1 MSIANILS
9 MAGGLGLFLFG
20 IRTMGDGLEN
30 AAGAK
35 LKRMLEV
42 LTGNRFLA
50 VLVGFVVTAIIQ
62 SSTATTVM
70 VVGFVNAGMMTLAQ
84 AVGVI
89 MGANIGTT
97 VTSLLIALNFSSV
110 AAASV
115 LVGVI
120 LMLASKK
127 TLVKNLGSIFTGF
140 GLLFLGIDLMS
151 DSMAPLRESAGFMNF
166 IVAVSDSPLRPLF
179 GILLGIVMTAVLQSS
194 SASVGVLQTLAM
206 QGLVPLK
213 FSVFVLFG
221 QNIGT
226 CLTALFS
233 TVGAKKN
240 SKRAAVIH
248 LLFNLLGTGM
258 FILIALLTPY
268 IEWIE
273 KISSDPM
280 AQIAISHIVF
290 NVVST
295 IVLFPFAKLLVK
307 LSCLIVPGKDDSE
320 SEMHCRFID
329 DRLLNTPPFAV
340 MQVGKEVARM
350 AKLARDNF
358 ETSAY
363 ALINRSDKDLDKV
376 MEKEEVINYLNHHI
390 TSYLVKLNALDITDS
405 DSDYIARVF
414 HAINDIERV
423 GDHAT
428 NLAEAAERNIGDG
441 LTFSDAARDELNQLC
456 GSVITLLDRSIEA
469 FDRQSL
475 GDGEAKELS
484 DLEEHIDDLTLTCQD
499 AHIFRLNRNECNTEA
514 GMLYLNTI
522 TDFERV
528 GDHAINIAF
537 LARSNNFKNT
547 LAFCRGMM
555 YNINRTFVRTKIQ
568 HSERTEQ
575 YGRQTESA

>member
-1 MSIANILS
+1 MSVANILS

-70 VVGFVNAGMMTLAQ
+70 VVGFVNAGMMSLAQ

-110 AAASV
+110 AAAAV

-127 TLVKNLGSIFTGF
+127 TVVKNLGAIFTGF
-140 GLLFLGIDLMS
+140 GLLFLGIDMMS
-151 DSMAPLRESAGFMNF
+151 DSMAPLRDSAGFMNF
-166 IVAVSDSPLRPLF
+166 IVTVSESPLRPLF
-179 GILLGIVMTAVLQSS
+179 GIILGIVMTAVLQSS

-248 LLFNLLGTGM
+248 LLFNLIGTGI

-268 IEWIE
+268 VEWIE
-273 KISSDPM
+273 KLSPDPM

-290 NVVST
+290 NIVST
-295 IVLFPFAKLLVK
+295 VIMFPFAKALVK
-307 LSCLIVPGKDDSE
+307 LSCLLVPGKDDSE
-320 SEMHCRFID
+320 SEMHCKFID

-340 MQVGKEVARM
+340 MQVSKEVARM

-358 ETSAY
+358 ETSAH

-376 MEKEEVINYLNHHI
+376 MENEEIINYLNHHI

-423 GDHAT
+423 GDHAI
-428 NLAEAAERNIGDG
+428 NLAEAAQHNIGEG
-441 LTFSDAARDELNQLC
+441 LKFSDPAREELNQLC
-456 GSVITLLDRSIEA
+456 GSVVTLLERSMAA
-469 FDRQSL
+469 FDNQSL
-475 GDGEAKELS
+475 SDNEAKELS
-484 DLEEHIDDLTLTCQD
+484 DLEEHIDDLTLECQD
-499 AHIFRLNRNECNTEA
+499 SHIFRLNRKECNTEA

-537 LARSNNFKNT
+537 LARSK
-547 LAFCRGMM
+547 
-555 YNINRTFVRTKIQ
+555 
-568 HSERTEQ
+568 
-575 YGRQTESA
+575 

>member
-1 MSIANILS
+1 MSVANILS

-70 VVGFVNAGMMTLAQ
+70 VVGFVNAGMMSLAQ

-127 TLVKNLGSIFTGF
+127 TVVKNLGAIFTGF
-140 GLLFLGIDLMS
+140 GLLFLGIDMMS

-166 IVAVSDSPLRPLF
+166 IVTVSESPLRPLF
-179 GILLGIVMTAVLQSS
+179 GIILGIVMTAVLQSS

-248 LLFNLLGTGM
+248 LLFNLIGTGI

-268 IEWIE
+268 VEWIE
-273 KISSDPM
+273 KLSPDPM

-290 NVVST
+290 NIVST
-295 IVLFPFAKLLVK
+295 VVMFPFAKALVK
-307 LSCLIVPGKDDSE
+307 LSCLLVPGKDDSE
-320 SEMHCRFID
+320 SEMHCKFID

-340 MQVGKEVARM
+340 MQVSKEVARM

-358 ETSAY
+358 GTSAH

-376 MEKEEVINYLNHHI
+376 MENEEIINYLNHHI

-423 GDHAT
+423 GDHAI
-428 NLAEAAERNIGDG
+428 NLAEAAQHNIGEG
-441 LTFSDAARDELNQLC
+441 LKFSDSAREELNQLC
-456 GSVITLLDRSIEA
+456 GSVVTLLERSMAA
-469 FDRQSL
+469 FDNQSL
-475 GDGEAKELS
+475 SDNEAKELS
-484 DLEEHIDDLTLTCQD
+484 DLEEHIDDLTLECQD
-499 AHIFRLNRNECNTEA
+499 SHIFRLNRKECNTEA

-537 LARSNNFKNT
+537 LARSK
-547 LAFCRGMM
+547 
-555 YNINRTFVRTKIQ
+555 
-568 HSERTEQ
+568 
-575 YGRQTESA
+575 

>member
-70 VVGFVNAGMMTLAQ
+70 VVGFVNAGMMSLAQ

-110 AAASV
+110 AAAAV

-127 TLVKNLGSIFTGF
+127 TVVKNLGAIFTGF
-140 GLLFLGIDLMS
+140 GLLFLGIDMMS
-151 DSMAPLRESAGFMNF
+151 DSMAPLRDSAGFMNF
-166 IVAVSDSPLRPLF
+166 IVTVSESPLRPLF
-179 GILLGIVMTAVLQSS
+179 GIILGIVMTAVLQSS

-248 LLFNLLGTGM
+248 LLFNLIGTGI

-268 IEWIE
+268 VEWIE
-273 KISSDPM
+273 KLSPDPM

-290 NVVST
+290 NIVST
-295 IVLFPFAKLLVK
+295 VVMFPFAKALVK
-307 LSCLIVPGKDDSE
+307 LSCLLVPGKDDSE
-320 SEMHCRFID
+320 SEMHCKFID

-340 MQVGKEVARM
+340 MQVSKEVARM

-358 ETSAY
+358 ETSAH
-363 ALINRSDKDLDKV
+363 ALINRSNKDLDKV
-376 MEKEEVINYLNHHI
+376 MENEEIINYLNHHI

-423 GDHAT
+423 GDHAI
-428 NLAEAAERNIGDG
+428 NLAEAAQHNIGEG
-441 LTFSDAARDELNQLC
+441 LKFSDPAREELNQLC
-456 GSVITLLDRSIEA
+456 GSVVTLLERSMAA
-469 FDRQSL
+469 FDNQSL
-475 GDGEAKELS
+475 SDNEAKELS
-484 DLEEHIDDLTLTCQD
+484 DLEEHIDDLTLECQD
-499 AHIFRLNRNECNTEA
+499 SHIFRLNRKECNTEA

-537 LARSNNFKNT
+537 LARSK
-547 LAFCRGMM
+547 
-555 YNINRTFVRTKIQ
+555 
-568 HSERTEQ
+568 
-575 YGRQTESA
+575 

>member
-1 MSIANILS
+1 MSVANILS

-70 VVGFVNAGMMTLAQ
+70 VVGFVNAGMMSLAQ

-127 TLVKNLGSIFTGF
+127 TVVKNLGAIFTGF
-140 GLLFLGIDLMS
+140 GLLFLGIDMMS
-151 DSMAPLRESAGFMNF
+151 DSMAPLRDSAGFMNF
-166 IVAVSDSPLRPLF
+166 IVTVSESPLRPLF
-179 GILLGIVMTAVLQSS
+179 GIILGIVMTAVLQSS

-248 LLFNLLGTGM
+248 LLFNLIGTGI

-268 IEWIE
+268 VEWIE
-273 KISSDPM
+273 KLSPDPM
-280 AQIAISHIVF
+280 TQIAISHIVF
-290 NVVST
+290 NIVST
-295 IVLFPFAKLLVK
+295 VVMFPFAKVLVK
-307 LSCLIVPGKDDSE
+307 LSCLLVPGKDDSE
-320 SEMHCRFID
+320 SEMHCKFID

-340 MQVGKEVARM
+340 MQVSKEVARM

-358 ETSAY
+358 ETSAH

-376 MEKEEVINYLNHHI
+376 MENEEIINYLNHHI

-423 GDHAT
+423 GDHAI
-428 NLAEAAERNIGDG
+428 NLAEAAQHNIGEG
-441 LTFSDAARDELNQLC
+441 LKFSDPAREELNQLC
-456 GSVITLLDRSIEA
+456 GSVVTLLERSMAA
-469 FDRQSL
+469 FDNQSL
-475 GDGEAKELS
+475 SDNEAKELS
-484 DLEEHIDDLTLTCQD
+484 DLEEHIDDLTLECQD
-499 AHIFRLNRNECNTEA
+499 SHIFRLNRKECNTEA

-537 LARSNNFKNT
+537 LARSK
-547 LAFCRGMM
+547 
-555 YNINRTFVRTKIQ
+555 
-568 HSERTEQ
+568 
-575 YGRQTESA
+575 

>member
-1 MSIANILS
+1 MSVANILS

-70 VVGFVNAGMMTLAQ
+70 VVGFVNAGMMSLAQ

-127 TLVKNLGSIFTGF
+127 TVVKNLGAIFTGF
-140 GLLFLGIDLMS
+140 GLLFLGIDMMS
-151 DSMAPLRESAGFMNF
+151 DSMAPLRDSAGFMNF
-166 IVAVSDSPLRPLF
+166 IVTVSESPLRPPF
-179 GILLGIVMTAVLQSS
+179 GIILGIVMTAVLQSS

-248 LLFNLLGTGM
+248 LLFNLIGTGI

-268 IEWIE
+268 VEWIE
-273 KISSDPM
+273 KLSPDPM

-290 NVVST
+290 NIVST
-295 IVLFPFAKLLVK
+295 VVMFPFAKALVK
-307 LSCLIVPGKDDSE
+307 LSCLLVPGKDDSE
-320 SEMHCRFID
+320 SEMHCKFID

-340 MQVGKEVARM
+340 MQVSKEVARM

-358 ETSAY
+358 ETSAH

-376 MEKEEVINYLNHHI
+376 MENEEIINYLNHHI

-423 GDHAT
+423 GDHAI
-428 NLAEAAERNIGDG
+428 NLAEAAQHNIGEG
-441 LTFSDAARDELNQLC
+441 LKFSDPAREELNQLC
-456 GSVITLLDRSIEA
+456 GSVVTLLERSMAA
-469 FDRQSL
+469 FDNQSL
-475 GDGEAKELS
+475 SDNEAKELS
-484 DLEEHIDDLTLTCQD
+484 DLEEHIDDLTLECQD
-499 AHIFRLNRNECNTEA
+499 SHIFRLNRKECNTEA

-537 LARSNNFKNT
+537 LARSK
-547 LAFCRGMM
+547 
-555 YNINRTFVRTKIQ
+555 
-568 HSERTEQ
+568 
-575 YGRQTESA
+575 

>member
-1 MSIANILS
+1 MSVANILS

-70 VVGFVNAGMMTLAQ
+70 VVGFVNAGMMSLAQ

-110 AAASV
+110 AAAAV

-127 TLVKNLGSIFTGF
+127 TVVKNLGAIFTGF
-140 GLLFLGIDLMS
+140 GLLFLGIDMMS

-166 IVAVSDSPLRPLF
+166 IVTVSESPLRPLF
-179 GILLGIVMTAVLQSS
+179 GIILGIVMTAVLQSS

-248 LLFNLLGTGM
+248 LLFNLIGTGI
-258 FILIALLTPY
+258 FILIALLAPY
-268 IEWIE
+268 VEWIE
-273 KISSDPM
+273 KLSPDPM

-290 NVVST
+290 NIVST
-295 IVLFPFAKLLVK
+295 VIMFPFANILVK
-307 LSCLIVPGKDDSE
+307 LSCLLVPGKDDSE
-320 SEMHCRFID
+320 SEMHCKFID

-340 MQVGKEVARM
+340 MQVSKEVARM

-358 ETSAY
+358 ETSAH

-376 MEKEEVINYLNHHI
+376 MENEEVINYLNHHI

-423 GDHAT
+423 GDHAI
-428 NLAEAAERNIGDG
+428 NLAEAAQHNIGEG
-441 LTFSDAARDELNQLC
+441 LKFSDPAREELNQLC
-456 GSVITLLDRSIEA
+456 GSVVTLLERSMAA
-469 FDRQSL
+469 FDNQSL
-475 GDGEAKELS
+475 SDNEAKELS
-484 DLEEHIDDLTLTCQD
+484 DLEEHIDDLTLECQD
-499 AHIFRLNRNECNTEA
+499 SHIFRLNRKECNTEA

-537 LARSNNFKNT
+537 LARSK
-547 LAFCRGMM
+547 
-555 YNINRTFVRTKIQ
+555 
-568 HSERTEQ
+568 
-575 YGRQTESA
+575 

>member
-1 MSIANILS
+1 MSVANILS

-70 VVGFVNAGMMTLAQ
+70 VVGFVNAGMMSLAQ

-110 AAASV
+110 AAAAV

-127 TLVKNLGSIFTGF
+127 TVVKNLGAIFTGF
-140 GLLFLGIDLMS
+140 GLLFLGIDMMS
-151 DSMAPLRESAGFMNF
+151 DSMAPLRESVGFMNF
-166 IVAVSDSPLRPLF
+166 IVTVSESPLRPLF
-179 GILLGIVMTAVLQSS
+179 GIILGIVMTAVLQSS

-248 LLFNLLGTGM
+248 LLFNVIGTGI

-268 IEWIE
+268 VEWIE
-273 KISSDPM
+273 KLSPDPM

-290 NVVST
+290 NIVST
-295 IVLFPFAKLLVK
+295 VIMFPFAKVLVK
-307 LSCLIVPGKDDSE
+307 LSCLLIPGKDDSE
-320 SEMHCRFID
+320 SEMHCKFID

-340 MQVGKEVARM
+340 MQVSKEVARM

-358 ETSAY
+358 ETSAH

-376 MEKEEVINYLNHHI
+376 MENEEVINYLNHHI

-423 GDHAT
+423 GDHAI
-428 NLAEAAERNIGDG
+428 NLAEAAQHNIGEG
-441 LTFSDAARDELNQLC
+441 LKFSDPAREELNQLC
-456 GSVITLLDRSIEA
+456 GSVVTLLERSMAA
-469 FDRQSL
+469 FDNQSL
-475 GDGEAKELS
+475 SDNEAKELS
-484 DLEEHIDDLTLTCQD
+484 DLEEHIDDLTLECQD
-499 AHIFRLNRNECNTEA
+499 SHIFRLNRKECNTEA

-537 LARSNNFKNT
+537 LARSK
-547 LAFCRGMM
+547 
-555 YNINRTFVRTKIQ
+555 
-568 HSERTEQ
+568 
-575 YGRQTESA
+575 

>member
-1 MSIANILS
+1 MSVANILS

-70 VVGFVNAGMMTLAQ
+70 VVGFVNAGMMSLAQ

-110 AAASV
+110 AAASA

-127 TLVKNLGSIFTGF
+127 TVVKNLGAIFTGF
-140 GLLFLGIDLMS
+140 GLLFLGIDMMS

-166 IVAVSDSPLRPLF
+166 IVTVSESPLRPLF
-179 GILLGIVMTAVLQSS
+179 GIILGIVMTAVLQSS

-248 LLFNLLGTGM
+248 LLFNLIGTGI

-268 IEWIE
+268 VEWIE
-273 KISSDPM
+273 KLSPDPM

-290 NVVST
+290 NIVST
-295 IVLFPFAKLLVK
+295 VVMFPFAKALVK
-307 LSCLIVPGKDDSE
+307 LSCLLVPGKDDSE
-320 SEMHCRFID
+320 SEMHCKFID

-340 MQVGKEVARM
+340 MQVSKEVARM

-358 ETSAY
+358 ETSAH

-376 MEKEEVINYLNHHI
+376 MENEEIINYLNHHI

-423 GDHAT
+423 GDHAI
-428 NLAEAAERNIGDG
+428 NLAEAAQHNIGEG
-441 LTFSDAARDELNQLC
+441 LKFSDSAREELNQLC
-456 GSVITLLDRSIEA
+456 GSVVTLLERSMAA
-469 FDRQSL
+469 FDNQSL
-475 GDGEAKELS
+475 SDNEAKELS
-484 DLEEHIDDLTLTCQD
+484 DLEEHIDDLTLECQD
-499 AHIFRLNRNECNTEA
+499 SHIFRLNRKECNTEA

-537 LARSNNFKNT
+537 LARSK
-547 LAFCRGMM
+547 
-555 YNINRTFVRTKIQ
+555 
-568 HSERTEQ
+568 
-575 YGRQTESA
+575 

>member
-1 MSIANILS
+1 MSVANILS

-70 VVGFVNAGMMTLAQ
+70 VVGFVNAGMMSLAQ

-127 TLVKNLGSIFTGF
+127 TVVKNLGAIFTGF
-140 GLLFLGIDLMS
+140 GLLFLGIDMMS

-166 IVAVSDSPLRPLF
+166 IVIVSESPLRPLF
-179 GILLGIVMTAVLQSS
+179 GIILGIVMTAVLQSS

-248 LLFNLLGTGM
+248 LLFNLIGTGI
-258 FILIALLTPY
+258 FIIIALLTPY
-268 IEWIE
+268 VEWIE
-273 KISSDPM
+273 KLSPDPM

-290 NVVST
+290 NIVST
-295 IVLFPFAKLLVK
+295 VIMFPFAKVLVK
-307 LSCLIVPGKDDSE
+307 LSCLLVPGKDDSE
-320 SEMHCRFID
+320 SEMHCKFID

-340 MQVGKEVARM
+340 MQVSKEVARM

-358 ETSAY
+358 ETSAH

-376 MEKEEVINYLNHHI
+376 MENEEIINYLNHHI

-423 GDHAT
+423 GDHAI
-428 NLAEAAERNIGDG
+428 NLAEAAQHNIGEG
-441 LTFSDAARDELNQLC
+441 LKFSDPAREELNQLC
-456 GSVITLLDRSIEA
+456 GSVVTLLERSMAA
-469 FDRQSL
+469 FDNQSL
-475 GDGEAKELS
+475 SDNEAKELS
-484 DLEEHIDDLTLTCQD
+484 DLEEHIDDLTLECQD
-499 AHIFRLNRNECNTEA
+499 SHIFRLNRKECNTEA

-537 LARSNNFKNT
+537 LARSK
-547 LAFCRGMM
+547 
-555 YNINRTFVRTKIQ
+555 
-568 HSERTEQ
+568 
-575 YGRQTESA
+575 

>member
-1 MSIANILS
+1 MSVANILS

-70 VVGFVNAGMMTLAQ
+70 VVGFVNAGMMSLAQ

-110 AAASV
+110 AAAAV

-127 TLVKNLGSIFTGF
+127 TVVKNLGAIFTGF
-140 GLLFLGIDLMS
+140 GLLFLGIDMMS

-166 IVAVSDSPLRPLF
+166 IVTVSESPLRPLF
-179 GILLGIVMTAVLQSS
+179 GIILGIVMTAVLQSS

-248 LLFNLLGTGM
+248 LLFNVIGTGI
-258 FILIALLTPY
+258 FILIALLAPY
-268 IEWIE
+268 VEWIE
-273 KISSDPM
+273 KLSPDPM

-290 NVVST
+290 NIVST
-295 IVLFPFAKLLVK
+295 VIMFPFANVLVK
-307 LSCLIVPGKDDSE
+307 LSCLLVPGKDDSE
-320 SEMHCRFID
+320 SEMHCKFID

-340 MQVGKEVARM
+340 MQVSKEVARM

-358 ETSAY
+358 ETSAH

-376 MEKEEVINYLNHHI
+376 MENEEIINYLNHHI

-423 GDHAT
+423 GDHAI
-428 NLAEAAERNIGDG
+428 NLAEAAQHNIGEG
-441 LTFSDAARDELNQLC
+441 LKFSDPAREELNQLC
-456 GSVITLLDRSIEA
+456 GSVVTLLERSMAA
-469 FDRQSL
+469 FDNQSL
-475 GDGEAKELS
+475 SDNEAKELS
-484 DLEEHIDDLTLTCQD
+484 DLEEHIDDLTLECQD
-499 AHIFRLNRNECNTEA
+499 SHIFRLNRKECNTEA

-537 LARSNNFKNT
+537 LARSK
-547 LAFCRGMM
+547 
-555 YNINRTFVRTKIQ
+555 
-568 HSERTEQ
+568 
-575 YGRQTESA
+575 

>member
-258 FILIALLTPY
+258 FILIALLTRY

-295 IVLFPFAKLLVK
+295 VVLFPFAKLLVK

-363 ALINRSDKDLDKV
+363 ALINRSDKDLNKV

-456 GSVITLLDRSIEA
+456 GSVINLLDRSIEA

-537 LARSNNFKNT
+537 LARSK
-547 LAFCRGMM
+547 
-555 YNINRTFVRTKIQ
+555 
-568 HSERTEQ
+568 
-575 YGRQTESA
+575 

>member
-1 MSIANILS
+1 MSVANILS

-70 VVGFVNAGMMTLAQ
+70 VVGFVNAGMMSLAQ

-110 AAASV
+110 AAAAV

-127 TLVKNLGSIFTGF
+127 TVVKNLGAIFTGF
-140 GLLFLGIDLMS
+140 GLLFLGIDMMS

-166 IVAVSDSPLRPLF
+166 IVTVSESPLRPLF
-179 GILLGIVMTAVLQSS
+179 GIILGIVMTAVLQSS

-248 LLFNLLGTGM
+248 LLFNLIGTGI
-258 FILIALLTPY
+258 FILIALLAPY
-268 IEWIE
+268 VEWIE
-273 KISSDPM
+273 KLSPDPM

-290 NVVST
+290 NIVST
-295 IVLFPFAKLLVK
+295 VIMFPFANVLVK
-307 LSCLIVPGKDDSE
+307 LSCLLVPGKDDSE
-320 SEMHCRFID
+320 SEMHCKFID

-340 MQVGKEVARM
+340 MQVSKEVARM

-358 ETSAY
+358 ETSAH

-376 MEKEEVINYLNHHI
+376 MENEEIINYLNHHI

-423 GDHAT
+423 GDHAI
-428 NLAEAAERNIGDG
+428 NLAEAAQHNIGEG
-441 LTFSDAARDELNQLC
+441 LKFSDPAREELNQLC
-456 GSVITLLDRSIEA
+456 GSVVTLLERSMAA
-469 FDRQSL
+469 FDNQSL
-475 GDGEAKELS
+475 SDDEAKELS
-484 DLEEHIDDLTLTCQD
+484 DLEEHIDDLTLECQD
-499 AHIFRLNRNECNTEA
+499 SHIFRLNRKECNTEA

-537 LARSNNFKNT
+537 LARSK
-547 LAFCRGMM
+547 
-555 YNINRTFVRTKIQ
+555 
-568 HSERTEQ
+568 
-575 YGRQTESA
+575 

>member
-1 MSIANILS
+1 MSVANILS

-70 VVGFVNAGMMTLAQ
+70 VVGFVNAGMMSLAQ

-110 AAASV
+110 AAAAV

-127 TLVKNLGSIFTGF
+127 TVVKNLGAIFTGF
-140 GLLFLGIDLMS
+140 GLLFLGIDMMS

-166 IVAVSDSPLRPLF
+166 IVTVSESPLRPLF
-179 GILLGIVMTAVLQSS
+179 GIILGIVMTAVLQSS

-248 LLFNLLGTGM
+248 LLFNLIGTGI

-268 IEWIE
+268 VEWIE
-273 KISSDPM
+273 KLSPDPM

-290 NVVST
+290 NIVST
-295 IVLFPFAKLLVK
+295 VVMFPFAKVLVK
-307 LSCLIVPGKDDSE
+307 LSCLLVPGKDDSE
-320 SEMHCRFID
+320 SEMHCKFID

-340 MQVGKEVARM
+340 MQVSKEVARM

-358 ETSAY
+358 ETSAH

-376 MEKEEVINYLNHHI
+376 MENEEVINYLNHHI

-423 GDHAT
+423 GDHAI
-428 NLAEAAERNIGDG
+428 NLAEAAQHNIGEG
-441 LTFSDAARDELNQLC
+441 LKFSDPAREELNQLC
-456 GSVITLLDRSIEA
+456 GSVVTLLERSMAA
-469 FDRQSL
+469 FDNQSL
-475 GDGEAKELS
+475 SDDEAKELS
-484 DLEEHIDDLTLTCQD
+484 DLEEHIDDLTLECQD
-499 AHIFRLNRNECNTEA
+499 SHIFRLNRKECNTEA

-537 LARSNNFKNT
+537 LARSK
-547 LAFCRGMM
+547 
-555 YNINRTFVRTKIQ
+555 
-568 HSERTEQ
+568 
-575 YGRQTESA
+575 

>member
-1 MSIANILS
+1 MSVANILS

-70 VVGFVNAGMMTLAQ
+70 VVGFVNAGMMSLAQ

-110 AAASV
+110 AAAAV

-127 TLVKNLGSIFTGF
+127 TVVKNLGAIFTGF
-140 GLLFLGIDLMS
+140 GLLFLGIDMMS

-166 IVAVSDSPLRPLF
+166 IVTVSESPLRPLF
-179 GILLGIVMTAVLQSS
+179 GIILGIVMTAVLQSS

-248 LLFNLLGTGM
+248 LLFNLIGTGI
-258 FILIALLTPY
+258 FILIALLAPY
-268 IEWIE
+268 VEWIE
-273 KISSDPM
+273 KLSPDPM

-290 NVVST
+290 NIVST
-295 IVLFPFAKLLVK
+295 VIMFPFAKALVK
-307 LSCLIVPGKDDSE
+307 LSCLLVPGKDDSE
-320 SEMHCRFID
+320 SEMHCKFID

-340 MQVGKEVARM
+340 MQVSKEVARM

-358 ETSAY
+358 ETSAH

-376 MEKEEVINYLNHHI
+376 MENEDVINYLNHNI
-390 TSYLVKLNALDITDS
+390 PSYLVKLNALDITDS

-423 GDHAT
+423 GDHAI
-428 NLAEAAERNIGDG
+428 NLAEAAQHNIGEG
-441 LTFSDAARDELNQLC
+441 LKFSDPAREELNQLC
-456 GSVITLLDRSIEA
+456 GSVVTLLERSMAA
-469 FDRQSL
+469 FDNQSL
-475 GDGEAKELS
+475 SDNEAKELS
-484 DLEEHIDDLTLTCQD
+484 DLEEHIDDLTLECQD
-499 AHIFRLNRNECNTEA
+499 SHIFRLNRKECNTKA

-537 LARSNNFKNT
+537 LARSK
-547 LAFCRGMM
+547 
-555 YNINRTFVRTKIQ
+555 
-568 HSERTEQ
+568 
-575 YGRQTESA
+575 

>member
-1 MSIANILS
+1 MSVANILS

-30 AAGAK
+30 EAGAK

-70 VVGFVNAGMMTLAQ
+70 VVGFVNAGMMSLAQ

-110 AAASV
+110 AAAAV

-127 TLVKNLGSIFTGF
+127 TVVKNLGAIFTGF
-140 GLLFLGIDLMS
+140 GLLFLGIDMMS
-151 DSMAPLRESAGFMNF
+151 DSMAPLRDSTGFMNF
-166 IVAVSDSPLRPLF
+166 IVTVSESPLRPLF
-179 GILLGIVMTAVLQSS
+179 GIILGIVMTAVLQSS

-248 LLFNLLGTGM
+248 LLFNLIGTGI

-268 IEWIE
+268 VEWIE
-273 KISSDPM
+273 KLSPDPM

-290 NVVST
+290 NIVST
-295 IVLFPFAKLLVK
+295 VVMFPFAKVLVK
-307 LSCLIVPGKDDSE
+307 LSCLLVPGKDDSE
-320 SEMHCRFID
+320 SEMHCKFID

-340 MQVGKEVARM
+340 MQVSKEVARM

-358 ETSAY
+358 ETSAH

-376 MEKEEVINYLNHHI
+376 MENEEIINYLNHHI

-423 GDHAT
+423 GDHAI
-428 NLAEAAERNIGDG
+428 NLAEAAQHNIGEG
-441 LTFSDAARDELNQLC
+441 LKFSDPAREELNQLC
-456 GSVITLLDRSIEA
+456 GSVVTLLERSMAA
-469 FDRQSL
+469 FDNQSL
-475 GDGEAKELS
+475 SDNEAKELS
-484 DLEEHIDDLTLTCQD
+484 DLEEHIDDLTLECQD
-499 AHIFRLNRNECNTEA
+499 SHIFRLNRKECNTEA

-537 LARSNNFKNT
+537 LARSK
-547 LAFCRGMM
+547 
-555 YNINRTFVRTKIQ
+555 
-568 HSERTEQ
+568 
-575 YGRQTESA
+575 

>member
-290 NVVST
+290 NVIST
-295 IVLFPFAKLLVK
+295 VVLFPFAKLLVK

-363 ALINRSDKDLDKV
+363 ALINRSDKDLNKV

-456 GSVITLLDRSIEA
+456 GSVVTLLERSMAA
-469 FDRQSL
+469 FDNQSL
-475 GDGEAKELS
+475 SDDEAKELS
-484 DLEEHIDDLTLTCQD
+484 DLEEHIDDLTLECQD
-499 AHIFRLNRNECNTEA
+499 SHIFRLNRNECNTEA

-537 LARSNNFKNT
+537 LARSK
-547 LAFCRGMM
+547 
-555 YNINRTFVRTKIQ
+555 
-568 HSERTEQ
+568 
-575 YGRQTESA
+575 

>member
-1 MSIANILS
+1 MSVANILS

-70 VVGFVNAGMMTLAQ
+70 VVGFVNAGMMSLAQ

-110 AAASV
+110 AAAAV

-127 TLVKNLGSIFTGF
+127 TVVKNLGAIFTGF
-140 GLLFLGIDLMS
+140 GLLFLGIDMMS

-166 IVAVSDSPLRPLF
+166 IVTVSESPLRPLF
-179 GILLGIVMTAVLQSS
+179 GIILGIVMTAVLQSS

-248 LLFNLLGTGM
+248 LLFNLIGTGI
-258 FILIALLTPY
+258 FILIALLAPY
-268 IEWIE
+268 VEWIE
-273 KISSDPM
+273 KLSPDPM

-290 NVVST
+290 NIVST
-295 IVLFPFAKLLVK
+295 VIMFPFANVLVK
-307 LSCLIVPGKDDSE
+307 LSCLLVPGKDDSE
-320 SEMHCRFID
+320 SEMHCKFID

-340 MQVGKEVARM
+340 MQVSKEVARM

-358 ETSAY
+358 ETSAH

-376 MEKEEVINYLNHHI
+376 MENEEVINYLNHHI

-423 GDHAT
+423 GDHAI
-428 NLAEAAERNIGDG
+428 NLAEAAQHNIGEG
-441 LTFSDAARDELNQLC
+441 LKFSDPAREELNQLC
-456 GSVITLLDRSIEA
+456 GSVVTLLERSMAA
-469 FDRQSL
+469 FDNQSL
-475 GDGEAKELS
+475 SDDEAKELS
-484 DLEEHIDDLTLTCQD
+484 DLEEHIDDLTLECQD
-499 AHIFRLNRNECNTEA
+499 SHIFRLNRKECNTEA

-537 LARSNNFKNT
+537 LARSK
-547 LAFCRGMM
+547 
-555 YNINRTFVRTKIQ
+555 
-568 HSERTEQ
+568 
-575 YGRQTESA
+575 

>member
-1 MSIANILS
+1 MSVANILS

-70 VVGFVNAGMMTLAQ
+70 VVGFVNAGMMSLAQ

-110 AAASV
+110 AAAAV

-127 TLVKNLGSIFTGF
+127 TVVKNLGAIFTGF
-140 GLLFLGIDLMS
+140 GLLFLGIDMMS

-166 IVAVSDSPLRPLF
+166 IVTVSESPLRPLF
-179 GILLGIVMTAVLQSS
+179 GIILGIVMTAVLQSS

-248 LLFNLLGTGM
+248 LLFNLIGTGI
-258 FILIALLTPY
+258 FILIALLAPY
-268 IEWIE
+268 VEWIE
-273 KISSDPM
+273 KLSPDPM

-290 NVVST
+290 NIVST
-295 IVLFPFAKLLVK
+295 VIMFPFANILVK
-307 LSCLIVPGKDDSE
+307 LSCLLVPGKDDSE
-320 SEMHCRFID
+320 SEMHCKFID

-340 MQVGKEVARM
+340 MQVSKEVARM

-358 ETSAY
+358 ETSAH

-376 MEKEEVINYLNHHI
+376 MENEEIINYLNHHI

-423 GDHAT
+423 GDHAI
-428 NLAEAAERNIGDG
+428 NLAEAAQHNIGEG
-441 LTFSDAARDELNQLC
+441 LKFSDPAREELNQLC
-456 GSVITLLDRSIEA
+456 GSVVTLLERSMAA
-469 FDRQSL
+469 FDNQSL
-475 GDGEAKELS
+475 SDNEAKELS
-484 DLEEHIDDLTLTCQD
+484 DLEEHIDDLTLECQD
-499 AHIFRLNRNECNTEA
+499 SHIFRLNRKECNTEA

-537 LARSNNFKNT
+537 LARSK
-547 LAFCRGMM
+547 
-555 YNINRTFVRTKIQ
+555 
-568 HSERTEQ
+568 
-575 YGRQTESA
+575 

>member
-1 MSIANILS
+1 MSVANILS

-70 VVGFVNAGMMTLAQ
+70 VVGFVNAGMMSLAQ

-110 AAASV
+110 AAAAV

-127 TLVKNLGSIFTGF
+127 TVVKNLGAIFTGF
-140 GLLFLGIDLMS
+140 GLLFLGIDMMS
-151 DSMAPLRESAGFMNF
+151 DSMAPLRDSTGFMNF
-166 IVAVSDSPLRPLF
+166 IVTVSESPLRPLF
-179 GILLGIVMTAVLQSS
+179 GIILGIVMTAVLQSS

-248 LLFNLLGTGM
+248 LLFNLIGTGI

-268 IEWIE
+268 VEWIE
-273 KISSDPM
+273 KLSPDPM

-290 NVVST
+290 NIVST
-295 IVLFPFAKLLVK
+295 VVMFPFAKVLVK
-307 LSCLIVPGKDDSE
+307 LSCLLVPGKDDSE
-320 SEMHCRFID
+320 SEMHCKFID

-340 MQVGKEVARM
+340 MQVSKEVARM

-358 ETSAY
+358 ETSAH

-376 MEKEEVINYLNHHI
+376 MENEEIINYLNHHI

-423 GDHAT
+423 GDHAI
-428 NLAEAAERNIGDG
+428 NLAEAAQHNIGEG
-441 LTFSDAARDELNQLC
+441 LKFSDPAREELNQLC
-456 GSVITLLDRSIEA
+456 GSVVTLLERSMAA
-469 FDRQSL
+469 FDNQSL
-475 GDGEAKELS
+475 SDNEAKELS
-484 DLEEHIDDLTLTCQD
+484 DLEEHIDDLTLECQD
-499 AHIFRLNRNECNTEA
+499 SHIFRLNRKECNTEA

-537 LARSNNFKNT
+537 LARSK
-547 LAFCRGMM
+547 
-555 YNINRTFVRTKIQ
+555 
-568 HSERTEQ
+568 
-575 YGRQTESA
+575 

>member
-1 MSIANILS
+1 MSVANILS

-70 VVGFVNAGMMTLAQ
+70 VVGFVNAGMMSLAQ

-110 AAASV
+110 AAAAV

-127 TLVKNLGSIFTGF
+127 TVVKNLGAIFTGF
-140 GLLFLGIDLMS
+140 GLLFLGIDMMS
-151 DSMAPLRESAGFMNF
+151 DSMAPLRDSAGFMNF
-166 IVAVSDSPLRPLF
+166 IVTVSESPLRPLF
-179 GILLGIVMTAVLQSS
+179 GIILGIVMTAVLQSS

-248 LLFNLLGTGM
+248 LLFNVIGTGI

-268 IEWIE
+268 VEWIE
-273 KISSDPM
+273 KLSPDPM

-290 NVVST
+290 NIVST
-295 IVLFPFAKLLVK
+295 VVMFPFAKVLVK
-307 LSCLIVPGKDDSE
+307 LSCLLVPGKDDSE
-320 SEMHCRFID
+320 SEMHCKFID

-340 MQVGKEVARM
+340 MQVSKEVARM

-358 ETSAY
+358 ETSAH

-376 MEKEEVINYLNHHI
+376 MENEEVINYLNHHI

-423 GDHAT
+423 GDHAI
-428 NLAEAAERNIGDG
+428 NLAEAAQHNIGEG
-441 LTFSDAARDELNQLC
+441 FKFSDPAREELNQLC
-456 GSVITLLDRSIEA
+456 GSVVTLLERSMAA
-469 FDRQSL
+469 FDNQSL
-475 GDGEAKELS
+475 SDNEAKELS
-484 DLEEHIDDLTLTCQD
+484 DLEEHIDDLTLECQD
-499 AHIFRLNRNECNTEA
+499 SHIFRLNRKECNTEA

-537 LARSNNFKNT
+537 LARSK
-547 LAFCRGMM
+547 
-555 YNINRTFVRTKIQ
+555 
-568 HSERTEQ
+568 
-575 YGRQTESA
+575 

>member
-1 MSIANILS
+1 MSVANILS

-70 VVGFVNAGMMTLAQ
+70 VVGFVNAGMMSLAQ

-127 TLVKNLGSIFTGF
+127 TVVKNLGAIFTGF
-140 GLLFLGIDLMS
+140 GLLFLGIDMMS

-166 IVAVSDSPLRPLF
+166 IVTVSESPLRPLF
-179 GILLGIVMTAVLQSS
+179 GIILGIVMTAVLQSS

-248 LLFNLLGTGM
+248 LLFNLIGTGI

-268 IEWIE
+268 VEWIE
-273 KISSDPM
+273 KLSPDPM

-290 NVVST
+290 NIVST
-295 IVLFPFAKLLVK
+295 VIMFPFAKVLVK
-307 LSCLIVPGKDDSE
+307 LSCLLVPGKDDSE
-320 SEMHCRFID
+320 SEMHCKFID

-340 MQVGKEVARM
+340 MQVSKEVARM

-358 ETSAY
+358 ETSAH

-376 MEKEEVINYLNHHI
+376 MENEEIINYLNHHI

-423 GDHAT
+423 GDHAI
-428 NLAEAAERNIGDG
+428 NLAEAAQHNIGEG
-441 LTFSDAARDELNQLC
+441 LKFSDPAREELNQLC
-456 GSVITLLDRSIEA
+456 GSVVTLLERSMAA
-469 FDRQSL
+469 FDNQSL
-475 GDGEAKELS
+475 SDNEAKELS
-484 DLEEHIDDLTLTCQD
+484 DLEEHIDDLTLECQD
-499 AHIFRLNRNECNTEA
+499 SHIFRLNRKECNIEA

-537 LARSNNFKNT
+537 LARSK
-547 LAFCRGMM
+547 
-555 YNINRTFVRTKIQ
+555 
-568 HSERTEQ
+568 
-575 YGRQTESA
+575 

>member
-1 MSIANILS
+1 MSVANILS

-70 VVGFVNAGMMTLAQ
+70 VVGFVNAGMMSLAQ

-110 AAASV
+110 AAAAV

-127 TLVKNLGSIFTGF
+127 TVVKNLGAIFTGF
-140 GLLFLGIDLMS
+140 GLLFLGIDMMS

-166 IVAVSDSPLRPLF
+166 IVTVSESPLRPLF
-179 GILLGIVMTAVLQSS
+179 GIILGIVMTAVLQSS

-248 LLFNLLGTGM
+248 LLFNLIGTGI
-258 FILIALLTPY
+258 FILIALLAPY
-268 IEWIE
+268 VEWIE
-273 KISSDPM
+273 KLSPDPM

-290 NVVST
+290 NIVST
-295 IVLFPFAKLLVK
+295 VIMFPFAKALVK
-307 LSCLIVPGKDDSE
+307 LSCLLVPGKDDSE
-320 SEMHCRFID
+320 SEMHCKFID

-340 MQVGKEVARM
+340 MQVSKEVARM
-350 AKLARDNF
+350 AKLARENF
-358 ETSAY
+358 ETSAH

-376 MEKEEVINYLNHHI
+376 MENEEIINYLNHHI

-423 GDHAT
+423 GDHAI
-428 NLAEAAERNIGDG
+428 NLAEAAQHNIGEG
-441 LTFSDAARDELNQLC
+441 LKFSDPAREELNQLC
-456 GSVITLLDRSIEA
+456 GSVVTLLERSMAA
-469 FDRQSL
+469 FDNQSL
-475 GDGEAKELS
+475 SDNEAKELS
-484 DLEEHIDDLTLTCQD
+484 DLEEHIDDLTLECQD
-499 AHIFRLNRNECNTEA
+499 SHIFRLNRKECNTEA

-537 LARSNNFKNT
+537 LARSK
-547 LAFCRGMM
+547 
-555 YNINRTFVRTKIQ
+555 
-568 HSERTEQ
+568 
-575 YGRQTESA
+575 

>member
-1 MSIANILS
+1 MSVANILS

-70 VVGFVNAGMMTLAQ
+70 VVGFVNAGMMSLAQ

-127 TLVKNLGSIFTGF
+127 TVVKNLGAIFTGF
-140 GLLFLGIDLMS
+140 GLLFLGIDMMS
-151 DSMAPLRESAGFMNF
+151 DSMAPLRDSAGFMNF
-166 IVAVSDSPLRPLF
+166 IVTVSESPLRPLF
-179 GILLGIVMTAVLQSS
+179 GIILGIVMTAVLQSS

-248 LLFNLLGTGM
+248 LLFNLIGTGI

-268 IEWIE
+268 VEWIE
-273 KISSDPM
+273 KLSPDPM

-290 NVVST
+290 NIVST
-295 IVLFPFAKLLVK
+295 VVMFPFAKVLVK
-307 LSCLIVPGKDDSE
+307 LSCLLVPGKDDSE
-320 SEMHCRFID
+320 SEMHCKFID

-340 MQVGKEVARM
+340 MQVSKEVARM

-358 ETSAY
+358 ETSAH

-376 MEKEEVINYLNHHI
+376 MENEEIINYLNHHI

-423 GDHAT
+423 GDHAI
-428 NLAEAAERNIGDG
+428 NLAEAAQHNIGEG
-441 LTFSDAARDELNQLC
+441 LKFSDPAREELNQLC
-456 GSVITLLDRSIEA
+456 GSVVTLLGRSMAA
-469 FDRQSL
+469 FDNQSL
-475 GDGEAKELS
+475 SDNEAKELS
-484 DLEEHIDDLTLTCQD
+484 DLEEHIDDLTLECQD
-499 AHIFRLNRNECNTEA
+499 SHIFRLNRKECNTEA

-537 LARSNNFKNT
+537 LARSK
-547 LAFCRGMM
+547 
-555 YNINRTFVRTKIQ
+555 
-568 HSERTEQ
+568 
-575 YGRQTESA
+575 

>member
-1 MSIANILS
+1 MSVANILS

-70 VVGFVNAGMMTLAQ
+70 VVGFVNAGMMSLAQ

-110 AAASV
+110 AAAAV

-127 TLVKNLGSIFTGF
+127 TVVKNLGAIFTGF
-140 GLLFLGIDLMS
+140 GLLFLGIDMMS

-166 IVAVSDSPLRPLF
+166 IVTVSESPLRPLF
-179 GILLGIVMTAVLQSS
+179 GIILGIVMTAVLQSS

-248 LLFNLLGTGM
+248 LLFNLIGTGI

-268 IEWIE
+268 VEWIE
-273 KISSDPM
+273 KLSPDPM

-290 NVVST
+290 NIVST
-295 IVLFPFAKLLVK
+295 VVMFPVANILVK
-307 LSCLIVPGKDDSE
+307 LSCLLVPGKDDSE
-320 SEMHCRFID
+320 SEMHCKFID

-340 MQVGKEVARM
+340 MQVSKEVARM

-358 ETSAY
+358 ETSAH

-376 MEKEEVINYLNHHI
+376 MENEEIINYLNHHI

-423 GDHAT
+423 GDHAI
-428 NLAEAAERNIGDG
+428 NLAEAAQHNIGEG
-441 LTFSDAARDELNQLC
+441 LKFSDPAREELNQLC
-456 GSVITLLDRSIEA
+456 GSVVTLLERSMAA
-469 FDRQSL
+469 FDNQSL
-475 GDGEAKELS
+475 SDNEAKELS
-484 DLEEHIDDLTLTCQD
+484 DLEEHIDDLTLECQD
-499 AHIFRLNRNECNTEA
+499 SHIFRLNRKECNTEA

-537 LARSNNFKNT
+537 LARSK
-547 LAFCRGMM
+547 
-555 YNINRTFVRTKIQ
+555 
-568 HSERTEQ
+568 
-575 YGRQTESA
+575 

>member
-1 MSIANILS
+1 MSVANILS

-70 VVGFVNAGMMTLAQ
+70 VVGFVNAGMMSLAQ

-110 AAASV
+110 AAAAV
-115 LVGVI
+115 LVGII

-127 TLVKNLGSIFTGF
+127 TVVKNLGAIFTGF
-140 GLLFLGIDLMS
+140 GLLFLGIDMMS
-151 DSMAPLRESAGFMNF
+151 DSMAPLRDSAGFMNF
-166 IVAVSDSPLRPLF
+166 IVTVSESPLRPLF
-179 GILLGIVMTAVLQSS
+179 GIILGIVMTAVLQSS

-248 LLFNLLGTGM
+248 LLFNLIGTGI

-268 IEWIE
+268 VEWIE
-273 KISSDPM
+273 KLSPDPM

-290 NVVST
+290 NIVST
-295 IVLFPFAKLLVK
+295 VVMFPFAKVLVK
-307 LSCLIVPGKDDSE
+307 LSCLLVPGKDDSE
-320 SEMHCRFID
+320 SEMHCKFID

-340 MQVGKEVARM
+340 MQVSKEVARM

-358 ETSAY
+358 ETSAH

-376 MEKEEVINYLNHHI
+376 MENEEIINYLNHHI

-423 GDHAT
+423 GDHAI
-428 NLAEAAERNIGDG
+428 NLAEAAQHNIGEG
-441 LTFSDAARDELNQLC
+441 LKFSDPAREELNQLC
-456 GSVITLLDRSIEA
+456 GSVVTLLERSMAA
-469 FDRQSL
+469 FDNQSL
-475 GDGEAKELS
+475 SDNEAKELS
-484 DLEEHIDDLTLTCQD
+484 DLEEHIDDLTLECQD
-499 AHIFRLNRNECNTEA
+499 SHIFRLNRKECNTEA

-537 LARSNNFKNT
+537 LARSK
-547 LAFCRGMM
+547 
-555 YNINRTFVRTKIQ
+555 
-568 HSERTEQ
+568 
-575 YGRQTESA
+575 

>member
-1 MSIANILS
+1 MSVANILS

-70 VVGFVNAGMMTLAQ
+70 VVGFVNAGMMSLAQ

-127 TLVKNLGSIFTGF
+127 TVVKNLGAIFTGF
-140 GLLFLGIDLMS
+140 GLLFLGIDMMS
-151 DSMAPLRESAGFMNF
+151 DSMDPLRDSAGFMNF
-166 IVAVSDSPLRPLF
+166 IVTVSESPLRPLF
-179 GILLGIVMTAVLQSS
+179 GIILGIVMTAVLQSS

-248 LLFNLLGTGM
+248 LLFNLIGTGI

-268 IEWIE
+268 VEWIE
-273 KISSDPM
+273 KLSPDPM

-290 NVVST
+290 NIVST
-295 IVLFPFAKLLVK
+295 VVMFPFAKALVK
-307 LSCLIVPGKDDSE
+307 LSCLLVPGKDDSE
-320 SEMHCRFID
+320 SEMHCKFID

-340 MQVGKEVARM
+340 MQVSKEVARM

-358 ETSAY
+358 ETSAH

-376 MEKEEVINYLNHHI
+376 MENEEIINYLNHHI

-423 GDHAT
+423 GDHAI
-428 NLAEAAERNIGDG
+428 NLAEAAQHNIGEG
-441 LTFSDAARDELNQLC
+441 LKFSDPAREELNQLC
-456 GSVITLLDRSIEA
+456 GSVVTLLERSMAA
-469 FDRQSL
+469 FDNQSL
-475 GDGEAKELS
+475 SDDEAKELS
-484 DLEEHIDDLTLTCQD
+484 DLEEHIDDLTLECQD
-499 AHIFRLNRNECNTEA
+499 SHIFRLNRKECNTEA

-537 LARSNNFKNT
+537 LARSK
-547 LAFCRGMM
+547 
-555 YNINRTFVRTKIQ
+555 
-568 HSERTEQ
+568 
-575 YGRQTESA
+575 

>member
-1 MSIANILS
+1 MSVANILS

-70 VVGFVNAGMMTLAQ
+70 VVGFVNAGMMSLAQ

-127 TLVKNLGSIFTGF
+127 TVVKNLGAIFTGF
-140 GLLFLGIDLMS
+140 GLLFLGIDMMS

-166 IVAVSDSPLRPLF
+166 IVTVSESPLRPLF
-179 GILLGIVMTAVLQSS
+179 GIILGIVMTAVLQSS

-233 TVGAKKN
+233 TIGAKKN

-248 LLFNLLGTGM
+248 LLFNLIGTGI

-268 IEWIE
+268 VEWIE
-273 KISSDPM
+273 KLSPDPM

-290 NVVST
+290 NIVST
-295 IVLFPFAKLLVK
+295 VVMFPFAKALVK
-307 LSCLIVPGKDDSE
+307 LSCLLVPGKDDSE
-320 SEMHCRFID
+320 SEMHCKFID

-340 MQVGKEVARM
+340 MQVSKEVARM

-358 ETSAY
+358 ETSAH

-376 MEKEEVINYLNHHI
+376 MENEEIINYLNHHI

-423 GDHAT
+423 GDHAI
-428 NLAEAAERNIGDG
+428 NLAEAAQHNIGEG
-441 LTFSDAARDELNQLC
+441 LKFSDPAREELNQLC
-456 GSVITLLDRSIEA
+456 GSVVTLLEHSMAA
-469 FDRQSL
+469 FDNQSL
-475 GDGEAKELS
+475 SDNEAKELS
-484 DLEEHIDDLTLTCQD
+484 DLEEHIDDLTLECQD
-499 AHIFRLNRNECNTEA
+499 SHIFRLNRKECNTEA

-537 LARSNNFKNT
+537 LARSK
-547 LAFCRGMM
+547 
-555 YNINRTFVRTKIQ
+555 
-568 HSERTEQ
+568 
-575 YGRQTESA
+575 

>member
-1 MSIANILS
+1 MSVANILS

-70 VVGFVNAGMMTLAQ
+70 VVGFVNAGMMSLAQ

-110 AAASV
+110 AAAAV

-127 TLVKNLGSIFTGF
+127 TVVKNLGAIFTGF
-140 GLLFLGIDLMS
+140 GLLFLGIDMMS

-166 IVAVSDSPLRPLF
+166 IVTVSESPLRPLF
-179 GILLGIVMTAVLQSS
+179 GIILGIVMTAVLQSS

-248 LLFNLLGTGM
+248 LLFNLIGTGI

-268 IEWIE
+268 VEWIE
-273 KISSDPM
+273 KLSPDPM

-290 NVVST
+290 NIVST
-295 IVLFPFAKLLVK
+295 VVMFPFAKVLVK
-307 LSCLIVPGKDDSE
+307 LSCLLVPGKDDSE
-320 SEMHCRFID
+320 SEMHCKFID

-340 MQVGKEVARM
+340 MQVSKEVARM

-358 ETSAY
+358 ETSAH

-376 MEKEEVINYLNHHI
+376 MENEEIINDLNHHI

-423 GDHAT
+423 GDHAI
-428 NLAEAAERNIGDG
+428 NLAEAAQHNIGEG
-441 LTFSDAARDELNQLC
+441 LKFSDPAREELNQLC
-456 GSVITLLDRSIEA
+456 GSVVTLLERSMAA
-469 FDRQSL
+469 FDNQSL
-475 GDGEAKELS
+475 SDNEAKGLS
-484 DLEEHIDDLTLTCQD
+484 DLEEHIDDLTLECQD
-499 AHIFRLNRNECNTEA
+499 SHIFRLNRKECNTEA

-537 LARSNNFKNT
+537 LARSK
-547 LAFCRGMM
+547 
-555 YNINRTFVRTKIQ
+555 
-568 HSERTEQ
+568 
-575 YGRQTESA
+575 

>member
-1 MSIANILS
+1 MSVANILS

-70 VVGFVNAGMMTLAQ
+70 VVGFVNAGMMSLAQ

-110 AAASV
+110 AAAAV

-127 TLVKNLGSIFTGF
+127 TVVKNLGAIFTGF
-140 GLLFLGIDLMS
+140 GLLFLGIDMMS

-166 IVAVSDSPLRPLF
+166 IVTVSESPLRPLF
-179 GILLGIVMTAVLQSS
+179 GIILGIVMTAVLQSS

-248 LLFNLLGTGM
+248 LLFNLIGTGI
-258 FILIALLTPY
+258 FILIALLAPY
-268 IEWIE
+268 VEWIE
-273 KISSDPM
+273 KLSPDPM

-290 NVVST
+290 NIVST
-295 IVLFPFAKLLVK
+295 VVMFPFAKVLVK
-307 LSCLIVPGKDDSE
+307 LSCLLVPGKDDSE
-320 SEMHCRFID
+320 SEMHCKFID

-340 MQVGKEVARM
+340 MQVSKEVARM

-358 ETSAY
+358 ETSAH
-363 ALINRSDKDLDKV
+363 ALINRSNKDLDKV
-376 MEKEEVINYLNHHI
+376 MENEDVINYLNHHI

-423 GDHAT
+423 GDHAI
-428 NLAEAAERNIGDG
+428 NLAEAAQHNIGEG
-441 LTFSDAARDELNQLC
+441 LKFSDPAREELNQLC
-456 GSVITLLDRSIEA
+456 GSVVTLLERSMAA
-469 FDRQSL
+469 FDNQSL
-475 GDGEAKELS
+475 SDNEAKELS
-484 DLEEHIDDLTLTCQD
+484 DLEEHIDDLTIECQD
-499 AHIFRLNRNECNTEA
+499 SHIFRLNRKECNTEA

-537 LARSNNFKNT
+537 LARSK
-547 LAFCRGMM
+547 
-555 YNINRTFVRTKIQ
+555 
-568 HSERTEQ
+568 
-575 YGRQTESA
+575 

>member
-1 MSIANILS
+1 MSVANILS

-70 VVGFVNAGMMTLAQ
+70 VVGFVNAGMMSLAQ

-110 AAASV
+110 AAAAV

-127 TLVKNLGSIFTGF
+127 TVVKNLGAIFTGF
-140 GLLFLGIDLMS
+140 GLLFLGIDMMS

-166 IVAVSDSPLRPLF
+166 IVTVSESPLRPLF
-179 GILLGIVMTAVLQSS
+179 GIILGIVMTAVLQSS

-248 LLFNLLGTGM
+248 LLFNVIGTGI

-268 IEWIE
+268 VEWIE
-273 KISSDPM
+273 KLSPDPM

-290 NVVST
+290 NIVST
-295 IVLFPFAKLLVK
+295 VIMFPFAKVLVK
-307 LSCLIVPGKDDSE
+307 LSCLLVPGKDDSE
-320 SEMHCRFID
+320 SEMHCKFID

-340 MQVGKEVARM
+340 MQVSKEVARM

-358 ETSAY
+358 ETSAH

-376 MEKEEVINYLNHHI
+376 MENEEVINYLNHHI

-423 GDHAT
+423 GDHAI
-428 NLAEAAERNIGDG
+428 NLAEAAQHNIGEG
-441 LTFSDAARDELNQLC
+441 LKFSDPAREELNQLC
-456 GSVITLLDRSIEA
+456 GSVVTLLERSMAA
-469 FDRQSL
+469 FDNQSL
-475 GDGEAKELS
+475 SDNEAKELS
-484 DLEEHIDDLTLTCQD
+484 GLEEHIDDLTLECQD
-499 AHIFRLNRNECNTEA
+499 SHIFRLNRKECNTEA

-537 LARSNNFKNT
+537 LARSK
-547 LAFCRGMM
+547 
-555 YNINRTFVRTKIQ
+555 
-568 HSERTEQ
+568 
-575 YGRQTESA
+575 

>member
-1 MSIANILS
+1 MSVANILS

-70 VVGFVNAGMMTLAQ
+70 VVGFVNAGMMSLAQ

-110 AAASV
+110 AAAAV

-127 TLVKNLGSIFTGF
+127 TVVKNLGAIFTGF
-140 GLLFLGIDLMS
+140 GLLFLGIDMMS
-151 DSMAPLRESAGFMNF
+151 DSMAPLRDSAGFMNF
-166 IVAVSDSPLRPLF
+166 IVTVSESPLRPLF
-179 GILLGIVMTAVLQSS
+179 GIILGIVMTAVLQSS

-248 LLFNLLGTGM
+248 LLFNVIGTGI

-268 IEWIE
+268 VEWIE
-273 KISSDPM
+273 KLSPDPM

-290 NVVST
+290 NIVST
-295 IVLFPFAKLLVK
+295 VIMFPFAKVLVK
-307 LSCLIVPGKDDSE
+307 LSCLLVPGKDDSE
-320 SEMHCRFID
+320 SEMHCKFID

-340 MQVGKEVARM
+340 MQVSKEVARM

-358 ETSAY
+358 ETSAH

-376 MEKEEVINYLNHHI
+376 MENEEIINYLNHHI

-423 GDHAT
+423 GDHAI
-428 NLAEAAERNIGDG
+428 NLAEAAQHNIGEG
-441 LTFSDAARDELNQLC
+441 LKFSDPAREELNQLC
-456 GSVITLLDRSIEA
+456 GSVVTLLERSMAA
-469 FDRQSL
+469 FDNQSL
-475 GDGEAKELS
+475 SDNEAKELS
-484 DLEEHIDDLTLTCQD
+484 DLEEHIDDLTLECQD
-499 AHIFRLNRNECNTEA
+499 SHIFRLNRKECNTEA

-537 LARSNNFKNT
+537 LARSK
-547 LAFCRGMM
+547 
-555 YNINRTFVRTKIQ
+555 
-568 HSERTEQ
+568 
-575 YGRQTESA
+575 

>member
-1 MSIANILS
+1 MSVANILS

-70 VVGFVNAGMMTLAQ
+70 VVGFVNAGMMSLAQ

-110 AAASV
+110 AAAAV

-127 TLVKNLGSIFTGF
+127 TVVKNLGAIFTGF
-140 GLLFLGIDLMS
+140 GLLFLGIDMMS
-151 DSMAPLRESAGFMNF
+151 DSMAPLRDSAGFMNF
-166 IVAVSDSPLRPLF
+166 IVTVSESPLRPLF
-179 GILLGIVMTAVLQSS
+179 GIILGIVMTAVLQSS

-248 LLFNLLGTGM
+248 LLFNLIGTGI

-268 IEWIE
+268 VEWIE
-273 KISSDPM
+273 KLSPDPM

-290 NVVST
+290 NIVST
-295 IVLFPFAKLLVK
+295 VVMFPFAKALVK
-307 LSCLIVPGKDDSE
+307 LSCLLVPGKDDSE
-320 SEMHCRFID
+320 SEMHCKFID

-340 MQVGKEVARM
+340 MQVSKEVARM

-358 ETSAY
+358 ETSAH

-376 MEKEEVINYLNHHI
+376 MENEEIINYLNHHI

-423 GDHAT
+423 GDHAI
-428 NLAEAAERNIGDG
+428 NLAEAAQHNIGEG
-441 LTFSDAARDELNQLC
+441 LKFSDPAREELNQLC
-456 GSVITLLDRSIEA
+456 GSVVTLLERSMAA
-469 FDRQSL
+469 FDNQSL
-475 GDGEAKELS
+475 SDDEAKELS
-484 DLEEHIDDLTLTCQD
+484 DLEEHIDDLTLECQD
-499 AHIFRLNRNECNTEA
+499 SHIFRLNRKECNTEA

-537 LARSNNFKNT
+537 LARSK
-547 LAFCRGMM
+547 
-555 YNINRTFVRTKIQ
+555 
-568 HSERTEQ
+568 
-575 YGRQTESA
+575 

>member
-1 MSIANILS
+1 
-9 MAGGLGLFLFG
+9 
-20 IRTMGDGLEN
+20 
-30 AAGAK
+30 
-35 LKRMLEV
+35 MLEV

-70 VVGFVNAGMMTLAQ
+70 VVGFVNAGMMSLAQ

-127 TLVKNLGSIFTGF
+127 TVVKNLGAIFTGF
-140 GLLFLGIDLMS
+140 GLLFLGIDMMS
-151 DSMAPLRESAGFMNF
+151 DSMAPLRDSAGFMNF
-166 IVAVSDSPLRPLF
+166 IVTVSESPLRPLF
-179 GILLGIVMTAVLQSS
+179 GIILGIVMTAVLQSS

-248 LLFNLLGTGM
+248 LLFNLIGTGI

-268 IEWIE
+268 VEWIE
-273 KISSDPM
+273 KLSPDPM

-290 NVVST
+290 NIVST
-295 IVLFPFAKLLVK
+295 VVMFPFAKVLVK
-307 LSCLIVPGKDDSE
+307 LSCLLVPGKDDSE
-320 SEMHCRFID
+320 SEMHCKFID

-340 MQVGKEVARM
+340 MQVSKEVARM

-358 ETSAY
+358 ETSAH

-376 MEKEEVINYLNHHI
+376 MGNEEIINYLNHHI

-423 GDHAT
+423 GDHAI
-428 NLAEAAERNIGDG
+428 NLAEAAQHNIGEG
-441 LTFSDAARDELNQLC
+441 LKFSDPAREELNQLC
-456 GSVITLLDRSIEA
+456 GSVVTLLERSMAA
-469 FDRQSL
+469 FDNQSL
-475 GDGEAKELS
+475 SDNEAKELS
-484 DLEEHIDDLTLTCQD
+484 DLEEHIDDLTLECQD
-499 AHIFRLNRNECNTEA
+499 SHIFRLNRKECNTEA

-537 LARSNNFKNT
+537 LARSK
-547 LAFCRGMM
+547 
-555 YNINRTFVRTKIQ
+555 
-568 HSERTEQ
+568 
-575 YGRQTESA
+575 

>member
-1 MSIANILS
+1 MSVANILS

-70 VVGFVNAGMMTLAQ
+70 VVGFVNAGMMSLAQ

-110 AAASV
+110 AAAAV

-127 TLVKNLGSIFTGF
+127 TVVKNLGAIFTGF
-140 GLLFLGIDLMS
+140 GLLFLGIDMMS
-151 DSMAPLRESAGFMNF
+151 DSMAPLRDSAGFMNF
-166 IVAVSDSPLRPLF
+166 IVTVSESPLRPLF
-179 GILLGIVMTAVLQSS
+179 GIILGIVMTAVLQSS

-248 LLFNLLGTGM
+248 LLFNLIGTGI

-268 IEWIE
+268 VEWIE
-273 KISSDPM
+273 KLSPDPM

-290 NVVST
+290 NIVST
-295 IVLFPFAKLLVK
+295 VVMFPFAKALVK
-307 LSCLIVPGKDDSE
+307 LSCLLVPGKDDSE
-320 SEMHCRFID
+320 SEMHCKFID

-340 MQVGKEVARM
+340 MQVSKEVARM

-358 ETSAY
+358 ETSAH

-376 MEKEEVINYLNHHI
+376 MENQEIINYLNQHI
-390 TSYLVKLNALDITDS
+390 TSYLDKLTALDITDR

-423 GDHAT
+423 GDHAI
-428 NLAEAAERNIGDG
+428 NLAEAAQHNIGEG
-441 LTFSDAARDELNQLC
+441 LKFSDPAREELNQLC
-456 GSVITLLDRSIEA
+456 GSVVTLLERSMAA
-469 FDRQSL
+469 FDNQSL
-475 GDGEAKELS
+475 SDNEAKELS
-484 DLEEHIDDLTLTCQD
+484 DLEEHIDDLTLECQD
-499 AHIFRLNRNECNTEA
+499 SHIFRLNRKECNTEA

-537 LARSNNFKNT
+537 LARSK
-547 LAFCRGMM
+547 
-555 YNINRTFVRTKIQ
+555 
-568 HSERTEQ
+568 
-575 YGRQTESA
+575 

>member
-127 TLVKNLGSIFTGF
+127 TLLKNLGSIFTGF

-295 IVLFPFAKLLVK
+295 VVLFPFAKLLVK

-456 GSVITLLDRSIEA
+456 GSVINLLDRSIEA
-469 FDRQSL
+469 FNNQSL

-537 LARSNNFKNT
+537 LARSK
-547 LAFCRGMM
+547 
-555 YNINRTFVRTKIQ
+555 
-568 HSERTEQ
+568 
-575 YGRQTESA
+575 